1 MLGYNKGI
9 AYVLLGMGFTAC
21 ASHVCT
27 ERACNGYLVLS
38 VDAADAAS
46 GEVRIVYDGVDVVC
60 EPGSADNPCWIG
72 FKPDYRPDWVPS
84 GAVLLTS
91 DTPKEVSVT
100 VTGANGEERTKTIRP
115 FYEVKEPNG
124 PGCGTCSAASEVVSF

>member
-1 MLGYNKGI
+1 MLGYEKGI
-9 AYVLLGMGFTAC
+9 AYMLLGIGFAAC
-21 ASHVCT
+21 ASGECT
-27 ERACNGYLVLS
+27 EKPCNGYLVLS
-38 VDAADAAS
+38 IDAADAAP
-46 GEVRIVYDGVDVVC
+46 GEVRIAYAGVDVEC

-91 DTPKEVSVT
+91 DTPTEVT
-100 VTGANGEERTKTIRP
+100 VTVVGADGEERTKTIRP
-115 FYEVKEPNG
+115 SYEVKEPNG